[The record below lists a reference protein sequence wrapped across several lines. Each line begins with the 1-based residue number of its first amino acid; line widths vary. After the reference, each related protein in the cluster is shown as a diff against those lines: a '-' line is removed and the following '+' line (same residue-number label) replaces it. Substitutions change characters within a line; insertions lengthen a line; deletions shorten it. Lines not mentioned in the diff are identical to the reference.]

1 MRSDRIGRLIA
12 LMWFAV
18 AIGGCGSAQV
28 AEPLTETTA
37 GNDVESQMN
46 FWHTLATRNLTSN
59 DEAFH
64 ALLLFFDEEDP
75 AEDYDGRVDLF
86 KSRNWLPN
94 GFDEP
99 SNQAV
104 TRGTLARV
112 LAEGLGIKGGLT
124 MRVAGP
130 VPRYALREMT
140 YMRIFPS
147 GSPNQTISGSQLLT
161 VIGKSEDHQVLRAA
175 EAASGEQ
182 PPASQQPG
190 PAKPEPEARSDQL

>member
-1 MRSDRIGRLIA
+1 MRFDRIGRLIA
-12 LMWFAV
+12 LMCLAT

-46 FWHTLATRNLTSN
+46 FWHTLATRNITSN

-64 ALLLFFDEEDP
+64 ALLLFFDSEDP
-75 AEDYDGRVDLF
+75 AEDYAGRVELF
-86 KSRNWLPN
+86 KSRGWLAN
-94 GFDEP
+94 DFDEP
-99 SNQAV
+99 ANQAV

-112 LAEGLGIKGGLT
+112 LVEGLQIKGGLT
-124 MRVAGP
+124 MRIAGP

-140 YMRIFPS
+140 FLRIFPS
-147 GSPNQTISGSQLLT
+147 GSANQTISGNQLLT
-161 VIGKSEDHQVLRAA
+161 VIGKSEDYQVLRAA
-175 EAASGEQ
+175 EAVSGEQ

-190 PAKPEPEARSDQL
+190 AAKPQPEAGSGQL